1 MTVEIDETKFDKVVR
16 VLDAVASM
24 SRRRQ
29 KSDAIYFSMFADTFR
44 KVQESKE
51 QGKTVV
57 GHTIF
62 LPTEIFY
69 AMDIVPMWLEG
80 VGEAMARVLG
90 MEDAF
95 AAARSAGFA
104 NEICSGHRLI
114 NAQAVQ
120 GWLPRPDAF
129 VWSNLVCDVTA
140 KTGDFLTNLYRSSG
154 FFLDRPYKRSDE
166 AMRYYLRELEGLVTF
181 LEDLTGRGMDQDRLK
196 EVMGYSKRSQELYRE
211 ICALRKR
218 VPSPMRNRR
227 LVEMILGQLL
237 LSGTPELVTLYES
250 IRDDCLKMVEQPAQE
265 APSEKYRLM
274 TFFFYPSYLWKLL
287 DVMQDE
293 YGAAVVTEPHL
304 AEWAYAEIDPSRPL
318 ESLAAKAFALD
329 DTGPLEEHFLGNVI
343 RQAEEYQVDGSVYW
357 AHIGCRQTCATIRIV
372 RDALQKE
379 MGIPTL
385 VIDCDL
391 ADSAYSPEERV
402 MGSFEQ
408 FLELLEEN
416 R

>member
-1 MTVEIDETKFDKVVR
+1 MSPHIDDTKFEKVVR

-44 KVQESKE
+44 RVQQARE
-51 QGKTVV
+51 QGKPVI

-62 LPTEIFY
+62 VPTELFY

-104 NEICSGHRLI
+104 SEICSGHRLI

-140 KTGDFLTNLYRSSG
+140 KTGDFLMNLYKSSG
-154 FFLDRPYKRSDE
+154 FFLDRPYRCTKE
-166 AMRYYLRELEGLVTF
+166 GMRYFVHELEELVRF
-181 LEDLTGRGMDQDRLK
+181 LEELTGRKMDWDRLS
-196 EVMGYSKRSQELYRE
+196 EVMEQSRRSLELYRE
-211 ICALRKR
+211 ICRMRKS
-218 VPSPMRNRR
+218 VPSPMRSRR

-250 IRDDCLKMVEQPAQE
+250 IRDDCRKSLESPSRESQP
-265 APSEKYRLM
+265 EKYRLL

-287 DVMQDE
+287 DVMQDG
-293 YGAAVVTEPHL
+293 YGVAVVGEPHL
-304 AEWAYAEIDPSRPL
+304 SEWAYADIDPSRPL
-318 ESLAAKAFALD
+318 ESLAGKAFALD
-329 DTGPLEEHFLGNVI
+329 DTGPLKEHFLPAVI
-343 RQAEEYQVDGSVYW
+343 EQAKEYKVDGAVYW

-372 RDALQKE
+372 KEALLKE
-379 MGIPTL
+379 AGIPTL
-385 VIDCDL
+385 VVDCDL
-391 ADSAYSPEERV
+391 ADSSYSPEERV
-402 MGSFEQ
+402 MNSFEQ
-408 FLELLEEN
+408 FLEMLEEN